1 MEKIKSLFAAN
12 KRIQTLS
19 FLFVIVFYV
28 VIEALLKT
36 GNLKSLIASMLV
48 PVSCYVIV
56 ALALNLVVGVSGE
69 LSLGHAG
76 FMSIGAFT
84 GVIVAGY
91 LSNIIQQPM
100 VCFAIAVVFG
110 AIVAGFFGFL
120 ISIPVLKLE
129 GDYLAIVTL
138 AFGQIIKTLINNI
151 YLGVDN
157 LGFHF
162 SFVKKNFELQSGG
175 KMFISGP
182 VGATG
187 TTTISNFTCGVI
199 MILLTLVI
207 IFCFINSRYGRAV
220 MATRDD
226 KIAAQSMGINIV
238 KTKTIAFVLSAALA
252 GAAGVLYGLNFTTL
266 VPSKFDFNTSI
277 LILVYVVLGGLG
289 NMLGTLISTVT
300 LVMLPQLLR
309 FLSDYRM
316 LIYAILLIAI
326 MILTNNPKVKEMI
339 QVYVYKKKQKGETE

>member
-1 MEKIKSLFAAN
+1 MEKIKSLFVGN
-12 KRIQTLS
+12 KRNQTLS

-56 ALALNLVVGVSGE
+56 ALALNLVVGISGE

-84 GVIVAGY
+84 GVIVSGY
-91 LSNIIQQPM
+91 LSNSIQQPM
-100 VCFAIAVVFG
+100 VCFAIAVICG
-110 AIVAGFFGFL
+110 AIMAGIFGFL
-120 ISIPVLKLE
+120 VSIPVLKLE

-151 YLGVDN
+151 YLGYDVN
-157 LGFHF
+157 GFHF
-162 SFVKKNFELQSGG
+162 AFVKNTLELQPGG

-187 TTTISNFTCGVI
+187 TTTTSNFTCGVI
-199 MILLTLVI
+199 MILITLAI

-252 GAAGVLYGLNFTTL
+252 GAAGVLYGLNFSTL

-289 NMLGTLISTVT
+289 NMLGTLISTVV

-316 LIYAILLIAI
+316 LIYAILLITI
-326 MILTNNPKVKEMI
+326 MILTNNQKVKEMI